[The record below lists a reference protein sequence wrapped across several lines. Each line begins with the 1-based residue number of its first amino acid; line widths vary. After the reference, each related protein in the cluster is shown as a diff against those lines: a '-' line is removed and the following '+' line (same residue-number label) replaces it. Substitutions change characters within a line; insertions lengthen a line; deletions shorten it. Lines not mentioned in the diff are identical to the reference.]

1 MFCASTRAPGNIWN
15 VPDNFKPFFTAT
27 GIGTL
32 PYQDPAEA
40 VAQVL
45 SRLTQMPYWP
55 QLPQR
60 DPSEDMAP
68 QYVSALRPLL
78 EGTPGSRQVKA
89 FGGLSREE
97 ALAAFYE
104 RLMGDP
110 VESFAPDPATAAG
123 WPVFMEAITQA
134 EATAFP
140 WLKGHVTGPV
150 TMCLSV
156 PGEDG
161 KSLLYD
167 DDAAEAMARGLGA
180 AAGAQAA
187 ALASLGRKVM
197 IFIDEPA
204 LSGFGSAFTPVSRET
219 VLGLLGACFEEARA
233 RAEVVLGVHCC
244 GNTDW
249 SLLVDSGADVI
260 NLDSEGYGDHLLLY
274 PESVATLLARG
285 GAVAWGAV
293 PTLEY
298 KGKETAQ
305 GLYDGLRRLLL
316 GLREKGLD
324 QELLVSQS
332 LVTPACGMGSLSVES
347 ALAIL
352 DLTVGV
358 SRLAR
363 EEFA

>member
-1 MFCASTRAPGNIWN
+1 MPENFAPY
-15 VPDNFKPFFTAT
+15 FTAT

-32 PYQDPAEA
+32 PHPDPAQA
-40 VAQVL
+40 VADVL
-45 SRLTQMPYWP
+45 GRLEQMPYWP

-60 DPSEDMAP
+60 NPCEDMAP
-68 QYVSALRPLL
+68 QYVSALAPLVS
-78 EGTPGSRQVKA
+78 GQAGSRQVRA
-89 FGGLSREE
+89 FGGLAREE

-104 RLMGDP
+104 RLMSDP
-110 VESFAPDPATAAG
+110 LESFAPDPACAAG
-123 WPVFMEAITQA
+123 WPVFLEAIGAARGDQY
-134 EATAFP
+134 P

-150 TMCLSV
+150 TMCLAV
-156 PGEDG
+156 PGDDG

-167 DDAAEAMARGLGA
+167 DEAAEAVARGLGA

-187 ALASLGRKVM
+187 ELASLGRKAM

-219 VLGLLGACFEEARA
+219 VLGLLGACMEEART
-233 RAEVVLGVHCC
+233 RCDVVLGVHCC

-274 PESVATLLARG
+274 PESVDTLLARG

-298 KGKETAQ
+298 KGSETAE
-305 GLYDGLRRLLL
+305 GLWDGLRALLK
-316 GLREKGLD
+316 GFEEKGLAK
-324 QELLVSQS
+324 ERLASQS
-332 LVTPACGMGSLSVES
+332 LVSPACGMGSMKMEQS
-347 ALAIL
+347 LAIL

-358 SRLAR
+358 GRLAR
-363 EEFA
+363 EQYL